1 MSNPQGEEG
10 SAEEPEEEHERDEA
24 LSHGVHQA
32 NTVTGEREC
41 KENKRVPRQMGSI
54 GQPSPVCYQVSGSM
68 SGSMGQTA
76 AQAAQ
81 WQSVLKVAQRIPVS
95 QFFSGSHCIAH
106 LYFITS

>member
-1 MSNPQGEEG
+1 MNRE
-10 SAEEPEEEHERDEA
+10 
-24 LSHGVHQA
+24 VHQE
-32 NTVTGEREC
+32 NTVTEEREC
-41 KENKRVPRQMGSI
+41 KENKRVPRHMVRI
-54 GQPSPVCYQVSGSM
+54 GHSSAVCYQVSGSM
-68 SGSMGQTA
+68 SGSMGQKA